1 MTNMVDCWRYP
12 GTDEPS
18 GFCAFKAV
26 CPNKQSFKM
35 AIQKEYGEEYT
46 EDEIESIHAVR
57 FGVHYRFV
65 DHKTPKSLEMW
76 RTID

>member
-35 AIQKEYGEEYT
+35 AIQKEATGALYISNFNERSIIKTQITHVRSGE
-46 EDEIESIHAVR
+46 
-57 FGVHYRFV
+57 
-65 DHKTPKSLEMW
+65 
-76 RTID
+76 ID